1 MRNETSTPDELIAL
15 IYAEFVRN
23 SSILDLFHAFLLHPW
38 RLLEKIR
45 AFFGRFSVDFG
56 RRSFFVYRIW
66 SNFLGMQHVSLNPRG
81 SR

>member
-45 AFFGRFSVDFG
+45 AFFGRF
-56 RRSFFVYRIW
+56 RSSFVFCLQ
-66 SNFLGMQHVSLNPRG
+66 NLVKFLGDATCFAES
-81 SR
+81 